1 MIRDLK
7 TEIWAQALIKRA
19 EIGGA
24 SGYVIKKGDVD
35 AGSVIV
41 KISVSR
47 DEAKILVPS
56 RNMNGDL
63 IFVDM
68 TSQLKSK
75 LTEGNTISRAIDEYI
90 ERRLKFDADLWVVEI
105 EDVKG
110 RDFMIERVE

>member
-7 TEIWAQALIKRA
+7 TEIWALALIKRA

-24 SGYVIKKGDVD
+24 SGFVIKKGDVD
-35 AGSVIV
+35 AGSVII
-41 KISVSR
+41 KISISR

-68 TSQLKSK
+68 TNQLKTK
-75 LTEGNTISRAIDEYI
+75 MREETTISRAIDEYI
-90 ERRLKFDADLWVVEI
+90 ERRLKFDTDLWVVEI

-110 RDFMIERVE
+110 RDFLIERVE